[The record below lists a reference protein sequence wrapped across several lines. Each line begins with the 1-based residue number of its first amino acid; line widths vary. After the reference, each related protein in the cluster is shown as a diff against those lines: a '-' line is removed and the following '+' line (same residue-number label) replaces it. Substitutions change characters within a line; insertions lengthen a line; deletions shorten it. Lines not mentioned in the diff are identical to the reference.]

1 MPRKPLKSLTPAE
14 LEQLRNTTLQTLAEM
29 VPEGTPAVVTTEV
42 LSKIVGVRAATI
54 RSGVYRLG
62 HWCGL
67 RPLKLGRDNR
77 WKIRG

>member
-42 LSKIVGVRAATI
+42 LAEIVGVRPATI
-54 RSGVYRLG
+54 RSGVYRRG
-62 HWCGL
+62 HWAGL
-67 RPLKLGRDNR
+67 RPLKLGRDCR
-77 WKIRG
+77 WKIRV